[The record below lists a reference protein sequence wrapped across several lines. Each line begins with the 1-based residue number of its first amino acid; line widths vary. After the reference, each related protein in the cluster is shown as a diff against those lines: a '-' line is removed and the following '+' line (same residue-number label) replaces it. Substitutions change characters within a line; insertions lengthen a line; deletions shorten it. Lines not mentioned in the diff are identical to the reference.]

1 VSPDKRGMSV
11 LVLFDISLSRFEKV
25 SLNYLRWMTRDIFA
39 VKASPGIP
47 CQDSK
52 AEKVKIFV

>member
-1 VSPDKRGMSV
+1 MSV